1 MDDVFD
7 HIVYSRDVV
16 EFVTVAN
23 QFCLFIEQASTQSA
37 EEFVGNAVKIL
48 PLLYLKGTL
57 LPEAEREFDDPLERI
72 VTEEDYLAIRDF
84 VEYLLGKSDIYLEV
98 FHPEIKYSDAPVRVK
113 ISEDVA
119 DIYQDI
125 KDFISLYQIG
135 STEIMN
141 DALAEVVDSFREYW
155 GQKLVNVLRALHNL
169 KYSEERIE
177 SIEEEDDFYKR
188 TDVSKSFVARRQ
200 DEWRNEEEDI

>member
-1 MDDVFD
+1 MDDVFE
-7 HIVYSRDVV
+7 HIVYSKDVV

-23 QFCLFIEQASTQSA
+23 QFCLFVEQSSTQSA
-37 EEFVGNAVKIL
+37 DEFVDKAVKIL
-48 PLLYLKGTL
+48 PLLYLKGTM
-57 LPEAEREFDDPLERI
+57 LPKVDREFEDSLERI
-72 VTEEDYLAIRDF
+72 VTEEDYMAIRDF
-84 VEYLLGKSDIYLEV
+84 IEYLLGKSDVYLEV

-113 ISEDVA
+113 ISEDIA

-125 KDFISLYQIG
+125 KDFISLYQLG

-141 DALAEVVDSFREYW
+141 DALAEVVDNFREYW

-169 KYSEERIE
+169 NYSEERIE

-188 TDVSKSFVARRQ
+188 TDVSRSFVAKRQ
-200 DEWRNEEEDI
+200 NEWRNEEEDF